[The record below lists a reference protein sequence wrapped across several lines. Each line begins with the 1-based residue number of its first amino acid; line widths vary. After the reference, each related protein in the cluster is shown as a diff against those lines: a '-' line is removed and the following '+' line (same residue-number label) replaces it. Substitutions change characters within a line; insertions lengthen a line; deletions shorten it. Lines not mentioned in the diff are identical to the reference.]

1 MVGRAVI
8 TGRDM
13 TTAKTPKHTQTTR
26 KDNVATNKYQRL
38 KSCLSAD
45 PKQLRQRRLKEF
57 VPLTPIQDTS
67 DEDEKRARV
76 TRSIS
81 MVEAIAPQDGM
92 EELLTMQMVALHQAA
107 MACSSEALHP
117 DVPAERKDANLA
129 MMVKLTD
136 AYAKHMAVLDK
147 HRRRASQT
155 VVVEHVNVESGG
167 QAIVGHVE
175 TDTKKTKTS

>member
-1 MVGRAVI
+1 MA
-8 TGRDM
+8 
-13 TTAKTPKHTQTTR
+13 AKTPKQATTNETASVSKTEYETLKAGLR
-26 KDNVATNKYQRL
+26 VDETTLQHYRL
-38 KSCLSAD
+38 N
-45 PKQLRQRRLKEF
+45 EF
-57 VPLTPIQDTS
+57 VPLTPIQDLG

-76 TRSIS
+76 NRSIS
-81 MVEAIAPQDGM
+81 MVEAIAPQDGV
-92 EELLTMQMVALHQAA
+92 EELLAMQMVALHQAA
-107 MACSSEALHP
+107 MECSTKGLHP
-117 DVPAERKDANLA
+117 EISTVRKDVNLA

-175 TDTKKTKTS
+175 TDAKKTKTS

>member
-1 MVGRAVI
+1 MA
-8 TGRDM
+8 
-13 TTAKTPKHTQTTR
+13 AK
-26 KDNVATNKYQRL
+26 A
-38 KSCLSAD
+38 
-45 PKQLRQRRLKEF
+45 PKQPTINETKSVSKTEYETLTASLRVDETTLQHYRLNEF
-57 VPLTPIQDTS
+57 VPLTPIQDLG

-81 MVEAIAPQDGM
+81 MVEAIAPQDGV
-92 EELLTMQMVALHQAA
+92 EELLAMQMVALHQAA
-107 MACSSEALHP
+107 MECSTKGLHP
-117 DVPAERKDANLA
+117 EISTVRKDVNLA

-155 VVVEHVNVESGG
+155 VIVEHVNVESGG

-175 TDTKKTKTS
+175 TDAKKTKTS

>member
-1 MVGRAVI
+1 M
-8 TGRDM
+8 
-13 TTAKTPKHTQTTR
+13 
-26 KDNVATNKYQRL
+26 
-38 KSCLSAD
+38 
-45 PKQLRQRRLKEF
+45 
-57 VPLTPIQDTS
+57 PLTPIQDLG

-81 MVEAIAPQDGM
+81 MVEAIARQDGV
-92 EELLTMQMVALHQAA
+92 EELLAMQMVALHQAA
-107 MACSSEALHP
+107 MECSTKGLHP
-117 DVPAERKDANLA
+117 EISTVRKDANLA

-155 VVVEHVNVESGG
+155 VIVEHVNVESGG

-175 TDTKKTKTS
+175 TDTKNMKTS

>member
-1 MVGRAVI
+1 M
-8 TGRDM
+8 M
-13 TTAKTPKHTQTTR
+13 TAKTPTQTQTTR

-45 PKQLRQRRLKEF
+45 PQQLTQRRINEF
-57 VPLTPIQDTS
+57 VPLVAMNDATDRTELDIKLQ
-67 DEDEKRARV
+67 RAL
-76 TRSIS
+76 S

-92 EELLTMQMVALHQAA
+92 EELLAMQMVALHQAA
-107 MACSSEALHP
+107 MECSTKGLHP
-117 DVPAERKDANLA
+117 EISTVRKDANLA

-155 VVVEHVNVESGG
+155 VIVEHVNVASGG

-175 TDTKKTKTS
+175 TDTKKTKAS